1 MNISVLTC
9 LWIISSVY
17 FPFSIL
23 NGFISSQT
31 YFLLISPA
39 SLRRW
44 DSRPKLCRYDKWIVF
59 PCRYSQVAQR
69 WEHLQ
74 QTPCSGWSEM
84 LSVPLDGWYR
94 PEGQQQSIWSHRV
107 CVNKKKTW
115 QSCRTGDQ
123 TSIMFPLHSGSPC
136 WQVKGEFADGSSYN
150 RGKVIDILLAGEQY
164 SCRNDDMKSS
174 LYFQRV

>member
-23 NGFISSQT
+23 NGFISSPSASQT

-107 CVNKKKTW
+107 SVLIKKNVTELQNRW
-115 QSCRTGDQ
+115 SNLDHVSSAFRLSVLTGEGRVCR
-123 TSIMFPLHSGSPC
+123 
-136 WQVKGEFADGSSYN
+136 WK
-150 RGKVIDILLAGEQY
+150 LLQQREGY
-164 SCRNDDMKSS
+164 R
-174 LYFQRV
+174 YFISWRAIFL

>member
-107 CVNKKKTW
+107 SVLIKKKRDRAAEHVIKPR
-115 QSCRTGDQ
+115 SCFLCIQALR
-123 TSIMFPLHSGSPC
+123 
-136 WQVKGEFADGSSYN
+136 AD
-150 RGKVIDILLAGEQY
+150 RWRE
-164 SCRNDDMKSS
+164 S
-174 LYFQRV
+174 LQMEAPTTEGRL